1 MTETWPT
8 SPDELR
14 QVYES
19 LVAGMGKFRAVPEMA
34 RRYGLSD
41 ASARRRLIAA
51 GLYVA
56 RPKPKAPSFE
66 ELRSEFELARAQHG
80 GRAAISA
87 MAKAHGVDYVSVR
100 RWLMEAGL
108 WSVKERAAP
117 IRPITTPCPC
127 GAEAYTR
134 YKGEDPPLCV
144 NCYMRKYA
152 VEQDPEIRRRVRY
165 YVAAAKRD
173 TPCADCGGQFPE
185 YMKDFD
191 HVPGR
196 GPKLFNLGQPDRS
209 MAVVKAEMAKCDI
222 VCANCHRIRTWTRK
236 QGTAERPAS

>member
-8 SPDELR
+8 SPSELR
-14 QVYES
+14 QAYES
-19 LVAGMGKFRAVPEMA
+19 VLARTGKSGTVSEMVRIYGVPTKTV
-34 RRYGLSD
+34 YN
-41 ASARRRLIAA
+41 RLQAA
-51 GLYVA
+51 GILKA
-56 RPKPKAPSFE
+56 RDRPMRPSPE
-66 ELRSEFELARAQHG
+66 ALAAEFAAARTEQG
-80 GRAAISA
+80 DRAAISTVA
-87 MAKAHGVDYVSVR
+87 TRYEVDYVTIR

-108 WSVKERAAP
+108 WSAKERAAP

-127 GAEAYTR
+127 GAVAYTR
-134 YKGEDPPLCV
+134 YKGEDPPLCA

-185 YMKDFD
+185 YVKDFD

-196 GPKLFNLGQPDRS
+196 GPKLFNLANPDRS

-222 VCANCHRIRTWTRK
+222 VCANCHRIRTWARK